1 MGIELVLGFNSFFFY
16 DNTAKAFKSL
26 SIPITFNALIYEY
39 FKILLPYP
47 IPKSK
52 IVLLILSFIP
62 YKEFA

>member
-1 MGIELVLGFNSFFFY
+1 MGIELILGFNSFFFY

-26 SIPITFNALIYEY
+26 SIPITFNAFIYEY

-52 IVLLILSFIP
+52 IVLFILLFIP
-62 YKEFA
+62 VYELA